1 MRIDRIEPSR
11 RRKDRVL
18 VFLEGGDLLRVTE
31 QELLVFG
38 LRPGLELGQLLRGR
52 FQPAHALA
60 LWLPDCARQA
70 DFPPESDEIK
80 AYLHGDVLPGREK
93 GWTRILCGGFG
104 IGWAKGD
111 GAQLKNHYPK
121 GLRRS

>member
-1 MRIDRIEPSR
+1 MTFGETLYWASPDCP
-11 RRKDRVL
+11 
-18 VFLEGGDLLRVTE
+18 DLRGLKA
-31 QELLVFG
+31 
-38 LRPGLELGQLLRGR
+38 LRPGLKLGQLLRGR